1 MWKSVKEALII
12 AAIVLVCIF
21 LLFMCRDM
29 ALEGAP
35 R

>member
-12 AAIVLVCIF
+12 FAIVLVCF
-21 LLFMCRDM
+21 AALYFCQQM